1 MNKELTKITKEWME
15 LERKTLEQRKK
26 AEEFYDQNLMKL
38 IEEDFIERNKDMV
51 FEKVKY
57 LIVSVGTS
65 YEPIVLNIRLLHPER
80 ILFLYTEK
88 SEKTLNKI
96 IDYCE
101 IKPNSYDKRLVNE
114 VDPLDIYREIEAA
127 FLKWNTPEKVY
138 IDFTGGTKAMSA
150 SAALAGAM
158 IDVQLVY
165 VGSDEYLVDFRKP
178 AFCAGH
184 RPLVRFPA
192 AGRWL

>member
-1 MNKELTKITKEWME
+1 
-15 LERKTLEQRKK
+15 
-26 AEEFYDQNLMKL
+26 
-38 IEEDFIERNKDMV
+38 
-51 FEKVKY
+51 
-57 LIVSVGTS
+57 
-65 YEPIVLNIRLLHPER
+65 
-80 ILFLYTEK
+80 
-88 SEKTLNKI
+88 
-96 IDYCE
+96 
-101 IKPNSYDKRLVNE
+101 
-114 VDPLDIYREIEAA
+114 LDIYREIEAA